1 MVGSGIPA
9 HMLYSRVIT
18 WAGGAVS
25 GSSSLVRDEFDD
37 DASDMVRFGYNKQV
51 GRGTSLVVCSVI
63 HSLVISACGDGI
75 GFDGD
80 LKCRLASVAYRCKSH
95 GGEVHSARVFRQ
107 PALAA

>member
-51 GRGTSLVVCSVI
+51 ERGTLLAHSIVVV
-63 HSLVISACGDGI
+63 
-75 GFDGD
+75 
-80 LKCRLASVAYRCKSH
+80 
-95 GGEVHSARVFRQ
+95 E
-107 PALAA
+107 